1 MVEENESC
9 VECYGTTYK
18 LRELTTEDFLNA
30 IDLAEGQK
38 GYMTKI
44 LLQRAIVEPKI
55 DIGDIGKIKAKVFFK
70 LSNEMNKM
78 NDMKPEDFTKAQ
90 KK

>member
-1 MVEENESC
+1 MVEEDESC
-9 VECYGTTYK
+9 VDCYGTTYK
-18 LRELTTEDFLNA
+18 LRELNTDDFLNA

-55 DIGDIGKIKAKVFFK
+55 NIEDIGKIKAKVFFK
-70 LSNEMNKM
+70 LSKKMDKM
-78 NDMKPEDFTKAQ
+78 NDMTPEDFTKAQ